1 MTFNYKIGKIIYRKC
16 DYMELLANKIRPK
29 KLCDVIGQEH
39 LIGEGKI
46 IYNLIKNKKMFSC
59 IFYGKPGIGKTT
71 LANVIVNEL
80 GMQYRFLNAT
90 TSKIQDFN
98 IVIEEAKM
106 NGEMI
111 VIIDE
116 IHRMNKDK
124 QDILLPYLE
133 TGLII
138 LIGLTTSN
146 PYHKINPAI
155 RSRCQIF
162 ELHEL
167 SNKDIIKGLKRA
179 CESLENININDD
191 VLNIIANNS
200 GGDFRAALNN
210 LELAYYGSSDKIIT
224 IDSLKNINSKP
235 IIFADKNEDG
245 HYDLLS
251 AFQKSIRG
259 SDPDA
264 ALYYLGRLIEIG
276 DLDSIYRRMSVIAYE
291 DIGLANPS
299 VGPKV
304 MAAISAS
311 ELVGLPEAR
320 IPLSVI
326 VTELALSPKSNSA
339 HIALDLALND
349 IRKGNTGNVP
359 NHIKTNSPDYK
370 YPHDYPKYWVK
381 QQYLPD
387 NIKDKKYYKPRIN
400 NYENNLNKINNE
412 MRK

>member
-1 MTFNYKIGKIIYRKC
+1 
-16 DYMELLANKIRPK
+16 MELLANKIRPK
-29 KLCDVIGQEH
+29 KLSDVIGQEH
-39 LIGEGKI
+39 LIGENKI

-80 GMQYRFLNAT
+80 GANYRFLNAT
-90 TSKIQDFN
+90 TSKVQDFN

-167 SNKDIIKGLKRA
+167 SNTDIVKGLKRA
-179 CESLENININDD
+179 CDSLENIKIEEDA
-191 VLNIIANNS
+191 LNVIANSS

-224 IDSLKNINSKP
+224 IDTIKNINSKP

-259 SDPDA
+259 SDIDA
-264 ALYYLGRLIEIG
+264 SLYYLGRLIEIG

-291 DIGLANPS
+291 DIGLANPGM
-299 VGPKV
+299 GPKV

-320 IPLSVI
+320 IPLSV
-326 VTELALSPKSNSA
+326 VVSELALSPKSNSA
-339 HIALDLALND
+339 HVALDNALND

-359 NHIKTNSPDYK
+359 NHIKINSKDYK
-370 YPHDYPKYWVK
+370 YPHDYPKYWVN

-387 NIKDKKYYKPRIN
+387 NIKDRKYYIPRIN

>member
-46 IYNLIKNKKMFSC
+46 IYNLITNKKMFSC

-179 CESLENININDD
+179 CESLENINIKDD
-191 VLNIIANNS
+191 VLNAIANNS

-224 IDSLKNINSKP
+224 VDTLKNINSKP

-320 IPLSVI
+320 ILLSVI

-339 HIALDLALND
+339 HVALDLALND

-387 NIKDKKYYKPRIN
+387 NIKDRKYYKPRIN

-412 MRK
+412 MRN